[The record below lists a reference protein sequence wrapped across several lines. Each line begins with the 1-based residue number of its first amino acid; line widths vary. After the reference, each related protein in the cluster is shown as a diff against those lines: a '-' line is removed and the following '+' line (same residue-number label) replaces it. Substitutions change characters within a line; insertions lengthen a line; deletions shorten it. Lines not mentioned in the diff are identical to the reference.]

1 MADPKQNTISIPESV
16 TINGVTY
23 LVSETPELQQFIQ
36 AVSKVEKSKL
46 YSQFESLKEQIKNL
60 GNVQV
65 TEDQQQKLDIEALV
79 KSLKDSFVT
88 KEDLQESL
96 KATVE
101 EVVRPVL
108 DATKKTQEDELNAY
122 REKLITENAATCI
135 PELVKGN
142 TKEELDAA
150 LKESIRLR
158 AAYPSP
164 GNEQRPY
171 SGDPNIQKQA
181 QQPGFQAEP
190 AKSPTPNGQ
199 QQAPAAPP
207 APHRPAA
214 DASQQPTA
222 TKTMPMS
229 EFAQK
234 RDALKQQL
242 EAMYGNGGTL

>member
-1 MADPKQNTISIPESV
+1 MPESKQNTISIPESV
-16 TINGVTY
+16 TIKGVTY

-65 TEDQQQKLDIEALV
+65 TEDADKQPDIKDLV
-79 KSLKDSFVT
+79 DSLKSAFVT
-88 KEDLQESL
+88 KDDLKDSL

-108 DATKKTQEDELNAY
+108 EATKKTQEDEIAAY
-122 REKLITENAATCI
+122 REKLVTENAATCI

-164 GNEQRPY
+164 GNEQKPY
-171 SGDPNIQKQA
+171 KGDPNIQKQGS
-181 QQPGFQAEP
+181 QPGFQAEP
-190 AKSPTPNGQ
+190 AMSPTPNGQ
-199 QQAPAAPP
+199 HQVPAAPP

-214 DASQQPTA
+214 DASQEPTP

-229 EFAQK
+229 EFAKK

-242 EAMYGNGGTL
+242 EAMYGGGSL

>member
-1 MADPKQNTISIPESV
+1 MTDPKQNTISIPESV

-88 KEDLQESL
+88 KDDLRESL
-96 KATVE
+96 KSTVE

-135 PELVKGN
+135 PELVEGN

-158 AAYPSP
+158 AAYPPP
-164 GNEQRPY
+164 GNEQKPY
-171 SGDPNIQKQA
+171 GGDPNIKRQA

-190 AKSPTPNGQ
+190 ASSPTPSGQ
-199 QQAPAAPP
+199 QQSPAAPP
-207 APHRPAA
+207 VPHRPAA
-214 DASQQPTA
+214 DASHEPMP

-229 EFAQK
+229 EFAEK

>member
-1 MADPKQNTISIPESV
+1 MAESKQNTISIPESV

-65 TEDQQQKLDIEALV
+65 TEDPKQQLDIKNLV
-79 KSLKDSFVT
+79 ESLKNSFVT
-88 KEDLQESL
+88 KEDLQNSL
-96 KATVE
+96 KSTVE

-108 DATKKTQEDELNAY
+108 EATKKTQEDELKAY

-135 PELVKGN
+135 PELVKGS
-142 TKEELDAA
+142 TKEELDAS

-158 AAYPSP
+158 AAYLSP
-164 GNEQRPY
+164 GNEVKPY
-171 SGDPNIQKQA
+171 SGDPNIKKTA
-181 QQPGFQAEP
+181 QQPGFTAEP
-190 AKSPTPNGQ
+190 NVSPTPNGQ
-199 QQAPAAPP
+199 QPAPAAPP
-207 APHRPAA
+207 APRRAA
-214 DASQQPTA
+214 PDASQEPQGV
-222 TKTMPMS
+222 KQMS
-229 EFAQK
+229 MTEFSKK

-242 EAMYGNGGTL
+242 ESMYGGGTL

>member
-1 MADPKQNTISIPESV
+1 MSEPKQNTVSIPESV

-23 LVSETPELQQFIQ
+23 LVSETPELQAFIQ

-46 YSQFESLKEQIKNL
+46 YSQFESLKAQIKEL
-60 GNVQV
+60 SGVHV
-65 TEDQQQKLDIEALV
+65 TDDQNQPTDIKALV
-79 KSLKDSFVT
+79 DALKDSFVT
-88 KEDLQESL
+88 KDDLRESL
-96 KATVE
+96 KSTVE

-164 GNEQRPY
+164 GNEQKPY
-171 SGDPNIQKQA
+171 TGDPNIQRQA

-190 AKSPTPNGQ
+190 ASSPTPSGQ
-199 QQAPAAPP
+199 QQSPAAPP

-214 DASQQPTA
+214 DASREPTP

-229 EFAQK
+229 EFAEK
-234 RDALKQQL
+234 RDALRQQL